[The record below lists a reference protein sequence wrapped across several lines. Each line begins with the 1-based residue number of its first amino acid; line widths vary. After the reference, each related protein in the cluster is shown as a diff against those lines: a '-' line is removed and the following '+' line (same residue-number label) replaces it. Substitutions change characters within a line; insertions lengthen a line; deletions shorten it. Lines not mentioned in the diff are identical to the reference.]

1 MLYHVP
7 DRARAIAEIRRILQP
22 EGRFYASTI
31 GRDHM
36 RKIGQLLH
44 SIHPDVDDPH
54 FLVQQLNTFR
64 LENGATEIAQSFAHV
79 ETHRHERRLAVT
91 ETEPLMAYIL
101 SGRLKAVLSVEM
113 QETLRE
119 RIEQEIMEQGAV
131 RIDTV
136 SGMFVASGVK

>member
-1 MLYHVP
+1 
-7 DRARAIAEIRRILQP
+7 
-22 EGRFYASTI
+22 
-31 GRDHM
+31 
-36 RKIGQLLH
+36 
-44 SIHPDVDDPH
+44 
-54 FLVQQLNTFR
+54 
-64 LENGATEIAQSFAHV
+64 V